1 MADKIM
7 AESAGAQIAP
17 GDGVPLAVPS
27 GQVVSLI
34 DVIWNVPGPN
44 GLAVRFRF
52 LAPAIAR
59 DAGGVDAGGVDADVA
74 GRDMDDLCQNYAL
87 HRIAEFGPQPSQIII
102 SLSDVAVPFGEAA
115 PDATQYFQA
124 YSIEDG
130 LCVWEVF

>member
-1 MADKIM
+1 MADKMM

-59 DAGGVDAGGVDADVA
+59 DAGGVDPDVA

-87 HRIAEFGPQPSQIII
+87 QRIAEFGPQPSQIII

-124 YSIEDG
+124 YTIADG
-130 LCVWEVF
+130 TCVWEVF

>member
-1 MADKIM
+1 MADKII
-7 AESAGAQIAP
+7 AESADAQIAP
-17 GDGVPLAVPS
+17 GDGMPLAVPS

-59 DAGGVDAGGVDADVA
+59 DAGAVDPDVA

-87 HRIAEFGPQPSQIII
+87 QRIAEFGPQPSQIII
-102 SLSDVAVPFGEAA
+102 SLSDVAVLFGEAA

-124 YSIEDG
+124 YSIADG